1 MENYRGAIE
10 RLYQDETLTADVDD
24 ATAKVLLGWGE
35 ERIRAGR
42 PEEEVRQ
49 AIRALNRVIARR
61 ATLTLAEAHA
71 RLKAAG
77 LPVDEAILSGL
88 WAEAPAEEEWA
99 RRLVGRPAA
108 QEGRTAGQRGKW
120 WQRLFFWRKRP

>member
-1 MENYRGAIE
+1 MENYRSAIE

-24 ATAKVLLGWGE
+24 ATAKVLLRWGE

-61 ATLTLAEAHA
+61 ATLAPAEAYA
-71 RLKAAG
+71 RLRAA
-77 LPVDEAILSGL
+77 VLSGL

-99 RRLVGRPAA
+99 RRLVGTSAV
-108 QEGRTAGQRGKW
+108 QEGRRAGQGKW

>member
-1 MENYRGAIE
+1 MENYHSAIE

-24 ATAKVLLGWGE
+24 ATAKVLLRWGE

-61 ATLTLAEAHA
+61 ATLAPAEAYA
-71 RLKAAG
+71 RLRAAG
-77 LPVDEAILSGL
+77 LPVDEAVLSGL

-99 RRLVGRPAA
+99 RRLVGTSAA
-108 QEGRTAGQRGKW
+108 QEGRTAGQGKW